1 MRLIDAL
8 LTEEEKEE
16 KVWVVL
22 DHLQEEEMILV
33 GVSKTIEG
41 AKAIKQ
47 QLIDRFEITNEDEQA
62 LIRIYET
69 SLDKLAQH
77 RLQFASDAE
86 TAFHPDEDDPE
97 VKKAVADM
105 ERQGRH
111 MTAMGNWRNKLKV

>member
-33 GVSKTIEG
+33 GVSKTMEG

-62 LIRIYET
+62 LIKIYET
-69 SLDKLAQH
+69 SLDKIAQP
-77 RLQFASDAE
+77 RLQFATDAAI
-86 TAFHPDEDDPE
+86 AFTPTEDDPE
-97 VKKAVADM
+97 VQKARSDM
-105 ERQGRH
+105 ERQARH
-111 MTAMGNWRNKLKV
+111 MAATGNWRKKLKV